1 MWAIVM
7 SSPNFIGDSAVQLRR
22 RLPQR
27 RFHELWDF
35 DSAGHR
41 YTAGLG
47 FFETGGLAEIFINVP
62 GRSGSAIEAVAR
74 DAAILT
80 SICLQHGASAETI
93 RCALTRNSDGT
104 AGGPVGAL
112 LDLLAPASDR
122 SGD

>member
-1 MWAIVM
+1 M
-7 SSPNFIGDSAVQLRR
+7 SGPNSIGDGPMRR

-27 RFHELWDF
+27 RSHQLVDF
-35 DSAGHR
+35 EHGGFR

-47 FFETGGLAEIFINVP
+47 FFETGGLAEIFINVS
-62 GRSGSAIEAVAR
+62 GRSGSAIEVVAR

-80 SICLQHGASAETI
+80 SICLQHGASVETI
-93 RCALTRNSDGT
+93 RHSLTRNSDGS
-104 AGGPVGAL
+104 ASGPLGVV